1 MNIVVV
7 ACAGGG
13 TSSLLCTKIKK
24 FSETKGKKCA
34 YEGILEF
41 KSLEKFDEYRK
52 KGVELLLV
60 YGGVQLFLME
70 EIMTKFG
77 DIFEIGL
84 VAPQMR
90 HLLPKVEEECNKY
103 NIKFQ
108 QIPMIDFGMMRG
120 DKLYNQIETLL
131 QEG

>member
-24 FSETKGKKCA
+24 ESEKLGKRCE

-52 KGVELLLV
+52 DGVELLLV
-60 YGGVQLFLME
+60 YGGVQLFLMD
-70 EIMTKFG
+70 EIMKEFG
-77 DIFEIGL
+77 SLFEIGL

-90 HLLPKVEEECNKY
+90 HLLPKVEEECIKY
-103 NIKFQ
+103 NIKFE
-108 QIPMIDFGMMRG
+108 QIPMSDFGMMRG
-120 DKLYNQIETLL
+120 DKLFTRIEELVK
-131 QEG
+131 EG